1 MDFAPLKK
9 PFRIGLM
16 RGTSFKPIATIGIAR
31 DAGIFV
37 APAAVGEQG
46 WKYGVTRE
54 GEAALL
60 EPMNHVSTPDRPKLH
75 YHRSGVASVTL
86 TGVELERRTLRLPP
100 VDTVARGQI
109 LSIVAIRPWTLA
121 TAPSSSRKGD
131 LILFEPKWPQEVA
144 IGLSLLHFDDAV
156 PLPPGEMAGLGP
168 VGLLPGD
175 DSRFRVDLS
184 HYIPGM
190 VLVGSTKVSHRPS
203 RHLEPSITVAAL
215 PWGPDRRESP
225 NGVLALWSESLR
237 NPNVYQEL
245 DNWLPS
251 TESFAKLARTGEL
264 IVASP
269 REHARRI
276 FGASDGS
283 RLTVTSD

>member
-1 MDFAPLKK
+1 MDFEPLKK

-16 RGTSFKPIATIGIAR
+16 RGTAYKPIATIGIAR

-46 WKYGVTRE
+46 WNYGVARK
-54 GEAALL
+54 GEAALI
-60 EPMNHVSTPDRPKLH
+60 EPMDHVSTPARPKLH

-100 VDTVARGQI
+100 VETVARGQI

-121 TAPSSSRKGD
+121 TAPASSRKGD
-131 LILFEPKWPQEVA
+131 LILLEPKWPQEVA
-144 IGLSLLHFDDAV
+144 IGLSLLHYDDTV
-156 PLPPGEMAGLGP
+156 PHPPGDMAEFGP

-184 HYIPGM
+184 HYIPGV

-203 RHLEPSITVAAL
+203 IHLEPSITVAAL
-215 PWGPDRRESP
+215 PWDPERRESP
-225 NGVLALWSESLR
+225 SGVMALWSESLR

-251 TESFAKLARTGEL
+251 TESFANLARTGEL
-264 IVASP
+264 IAASP
-269 REHARRI
+269 REHTRRI
-276 FGASDGS
+276 FGTSDGL
-283 RLTVTSD
+283 RLPVTSD